1 MFIRAFVAIAFAACL
16 LDAQA
21 PSLEARLEAAIHAE
35 SVDGDVKGAFD
46 QYQKLVTDATPGSRP
61 VAARALLGM
70 ADCQQKLGQ
79 TEKAQ
84 ALYTN
89 LMGLYGDQSTIA
101 AEARAKLTALVNT
114 AAGPLNLNFENGI
127 EQAGVG
133 WFVPR
138 GLKAEGYSAEV
149 RHEGCRQ
156 SPSCAVI
163 LGSSTPKD
171 QLFGNLM
178 QSFNAA
184 AYRGKTIR
192 MRAFLKMD
200 STNPDDGAA
209 MWFRVDRPNRLMG
222 AFDNMQDRQVKSVN
236 WTAAEIVGKVADDA
250 QTVNFGVVAYH
261 GGRAWVDGLTFEVV
275 PNDTPETTVMSSL
288 MSRTAPDFA
297 RGLIQADQIREGC
310 RTEKPCSTVTG
321 SQNTTAQNFTSRLQ
335 FFKADNYRGKTVR
348 LRAWLKLDS
357 VEPADSAQLWMRVD
371 LKDQKPGFFDNMD
384 DRPIRSSEWKQA
396 EIVGKVA
403 DNAETIYIGL
413 LSVGKGTAWV
423 DSASFQIVPDGTPLT
438 GAMSNPAVAPQ
449 NLSLVE
455 GVPGAVPRGWFGIK
469 NNGYSAEWRK
479 EGCIVGPSCAVVIGS
494 SHPGEKTFG
503 NLMQNFSAV
512 AYRGKTIRLRA
523 KLKLDAVDPTDKAQ
537 MWLRVDRPDRQM
549 GFFDNMDDR
558 PIQTSVWTDVE
569 IVGKIDPDANEVYFG
584 FMEIGK
590 GIVWVD
596 ALSFEVI
603 PDGSAQTGKALR

>member
-1 MFIRAFVAIAFAACL
+1 MFIRAFAAIAFAACL

-21 PSLEARLEAAIHAE
+21 PSLESRLEAAIHAE

-46 QYQKLVTDATPGSRP
+46 QYQKLVTDATPSIRP

-79 TEKAQ
+79 TQKAQ
-84 ALYTN
+84 ALYAN
-89 LMGLYGDQSTIA
+89 LVGLFSDQSTIA
-101 AEARAKLTALVNT
+101 AEARAKLTALANT

-127 EQAGVG
+127 EQTGVG

-138 GLKAEGYSAEV
+138 GLKTAGYSAEV

-163 LGSSTPKD
+163 LGSSTPRD

-178 QSFNAA
+178 QSFNAT

-192 MRAFLKMD
+192 LRAFLKMD
-200 STNPDDGAA
+200 SSNTDDGSQ
-209 MWFRVDRPNRLMG
+209 MWFRVDRPNRAMG
-222 AFDNMQDRQVKSVN
+222 AFDNMQDRPVKSVN
-236 WTAAEIVGKVADDA
+236 WTPVEIVGKVADDA
-250 QTVNFGVVAYH
+250 QTINFGVTASP
-261 GGRAWVDGLTFEVV
+261 GGRAWVDGLTFDVV
-275 PNDTPETTVMSSL
+275 PNDTPETTL
-288 MSRTAPDFA
+288 MSRTAPNFT

-321 SQNTTAQNFTSRLQ
+321 GQNPQGLNFTSRLQ
-335 FFKADNYRGKTVR
+335 AFKANNYRGKTVR

-403 DNAETIYIGL
+403 DNADFVTIGL
-413 LSVGKGTAWV
+413 MSVGKGTAWV
-423 DSASFQIVPDGTPLT
+423 DSASFEIVPDGTPLT
-438 GAMSNPAVAPQ
+438 GAMSNPAIAPQ

-512 AYRGKTIRLRA
+512 AYRGKTVRVRA
-523 KLKLDAVDPTDKAQ
+523 KLKLDAVDPIDKAQ
-537 MWLRVDRPDRQM
+537 MWLRVDRSDRQM

-558 PIQTSVWTDVE
+558 PVQTSAWTDVE
-569 IVGKIDPDANEVYFG
+569 IVGKIDPDANEIYFG

-590 GIVWVD
+590 GTAWVD
-596 ALSFEVI
+596 AISFEVVR
-603 PDGSAQTGKALR
+603 DGSAQTGKAPR